1 MGGTISKFD
10 IQSEI
15 PIQRVI
21 MPENMNIDLQFI
33 IKNPPNLLKSIIP
46 QPQTNQKNIS
56 QVNLKLLEEISKV
69 IIEYN
74 KEWNFGNIPNT
85 ELPQH
90 IMKEETYKAFLNFV
104 TNLLQPNTY
113 QLTQL
118 IMSNNSDRK
127 AYEGKKAIVQKINSK
142 NFLPIVNKFF
152 PVRLVQLFPGIPN
165 INQDDSINVTL
176 LGLAAIIGA
185 EHLVIYFLM
194 CGANPS
200 ITYSSGNVN
209 ENEDTAT
216 LMLSYQIA
224 LSNIQRV
231 QPAQF
236 SNYFIILPR
245 ILYNLYLLSSVGE
258 GVNLSAI
265 YKTNYKIKK
274 GNQGDSPIQESIL
287 HQLVRIPY
295 INYSNINFLKL
306 TMKNGG
312 SIPLLFTILLNNNRI
327 VGYPKFWKNIN
338 AQGLPF
344 GFTILYSLLM
354 NNNIEGQIKLS
365 LVDIL
370 ITLGADPLIIPNL
383 SQNKR
388 LKSNLSNINEIDK
401 LFTLL
406 QTEGALIQ
414 ILKKNNGFKQIYEEY
429 MGMETQT
436 SNQNIQKLISNNQK
450 FKKIYQDL
458 LEIQKKEIKSEL
470 MQIPNLLK
478 NVQKGGKQI
487 HMRTF
492 HFLKYKKYSERAFI
506 AERPIIAA
514 DNAYEFMKLHY
525 NIGDK
530 QVTFTLH
537 DRVNNKKYKYIAKT
551 LKDGTNVI
559 KSSK

>member
-458 LEIQKKEIKSEL
+458 LEIQKKQIKSEL

>member
-127 AYEGKKAIVQKINSK
+127 AYEGKKAIVQKIHSK
-142 NFLPIVNKFF
+142 NFLSIVNKFF

>member
-113 QLTQL
+113 QLTQP

>member
-113 QLTQL
+113 QLTQP

-127 AYEGKKAIVQKINSK
+127 AYEGKKAIVQKIHSK
-142 NFLPIVNKFF
+142 NFLSIVNKFF

-458 LEIQKKEIKSEL
+458 LEIQKKQIKSEL

>member
-287 HQLVRIPY
+287 HQ
-295 INYSNINFLKL
+295 
-306 TMKNGG
+306 
-312 SIPLLFTILLNNNRI
+312 
-327 VGYPKFWKNIN
+327 
-338 AQGLPF
+338 
-344 GFTILYSLLM
+344 
-354 NNNIEGQIKLS
+354 
-365 LVDIL
+365 
-370 ITLGADPLIIPNL
+370 
-383 SQNKR
+383 
-388 LKSNLSNINEIDK
+388 
-401 LFTLL
+401 
-406 QTEGALIQ
+406 
-414 ILKKNNGFKQIYEEY
+414 
-429 MGMETQT
+429 
-436 SNQNIQKLISNNQK
+436 
-450 FKKIYQDL
+450 
-458 LEIQKKEIKSEL
+458 
-470 MQIPNLLK
+470 
-478 NVQKGGKQI
+478 
-487 HMRTF
+487 
-492 HFLKYKKYSERAFI
+492 
-506 AERPIIAA
+506 
-514 DNAYEFMKLHY
+514 
-525 NIGDK
+525 
-530 QVTFTLH
+530 
-537 DRVNNKKYKYIAKT
+537 
-551 LKDGTNVI
+551 
-559 KSSK
+559 

>member
-113 QLTQL
+113 QLTQP

-127 AYEGKKAIVQKINSK
+127 AYEGKKAIVQKIHSK
-142 NFLPIVNKFF
+142 NFLSIVNKFF

>member
-113 QLTQL
+113 QLTQP
-118 IMSNNSDRK
+118 IMSNNSDRI
-127 AYEGKKAIVQKINSK
+127 AYEGKKAIVQKIHSK
-142 NFLPIVNKFF
+142 NFLSIVNKFF

-370 ITLGADPLIIPNL
+370 ITLGADPLIIPN
-383 SQNKR
+383 
-388 LKSNLSNINEIDK
+388 INEIDK

-458 LEIQKKEIKSEL
+458 LEIQKKQIKSEL

>member
-370 ITLGADPLIIPNL
+370 ITLGADPLIIPN
-383 SQNKR
+383 
-388 LKSNLSNINEIDK
+388 INEIDK

-458 LEIQKKEIKSEL
+458 LEIQKKQIKSEL